1 MARLAFAYHRAL
13 APMLWAFMAL
23 ASLELFVVHFLISI
37 WSVRL
42 ALLLS
47 ALTVTTILWLALLIR
62 SFRRLPVLL
71 DEEGLLMRSGSL
83 ISVPVPLRQV
93 AGVRGHFP
101 SEALK
106 SRAVLNL
113 AMLSYP
119 NVIVDLREPIRRGRR
134 SIGHVAHRLDDPAGF
149 IAALNARFARPRGES

>member
-1 MARLAFAYHRAL
+1 MLAFAYHRAL
-13 APMLWAFMAL
+13 APMLWVFVAVAT
-23 ASLELFVVHFLISI
+23 LELFVVHILVSI

-42 ALLLS
+42 ALALS
-47 ALTVTTILWLALLIR
+47 ALTVASILWFVWLIR

-71 DEEGLLMRSGSL
+71 DEAGLLMRSGGLVSICIGL
-83 ISVPVPLRQV
+83 PDVS
-93 AGVRGHFP
+93 GVRGHFP

-119 NVIVDLREPIRRGRR
+119 NVIVDLAEPIRRGRR
-134 SIGHVAHRLDDPAGF
+134 EIRHIAHRLDDPAGF
-149 IAALNARFARPRGES
+149 VAALDARLNRP